1 MGKYVHKEKSSVL
14 IYHNVTDQLEL
25 IAKLQGYAPLGKLFL
40 DIMHYSQDNKIPE
53 YSADDGMIQLV
64 FNQAKVAI
72 DIDRIKYEDECIR
85 NAKNRNSKRNS
96 ISGENSQF
104 INSETGEVIES
115 DMSQKNDA
123 LGDDSAIPTEKMIL
137 DYFVKE
143 KGKSITSKQAKNC
156 REYCIIYKDECDSWK
171 ENADSWVI
179 DNL

>member
-1 MGKYVHKEKSSVL
+1 MSKYERKERKDSLVL
-14 IYHNVTDQLEL
+14 YHDIVDDLDDL
-25 IAKLQGYAPLGKLFL
+25 RDLCGYEAVGKLFL
-40 DIMHYSQDNKIPE
+40 AIMHYSRDDIIPSFSRE
-53 YSADDGMIQLV
+53 ELTIQIF
-64 FNQAKVAI
+64 FN
-72 DIDRIKYEDECIR
+72 RIKRAVELA
-85 NAKNRNSKRNS
+85 NASWSKRCAQNAINASKRNKNS
-96 ISGENSQF
+96 KEGSQF

-143 KGKSITSKQAKNC
+143 KGKPITSNQAKNC